1 MKCPKCGYNSF
12 EFLDACKKCGAELG
26 SFKKTHR
33 ISTVIRRATAV
44 PMGAAVEAA
53 PTVAPQAPVPQ
64 EDLHASF
71 DLDFP
76 DTLPAEVKDKE
87 FTGFTFSDEPAP
99 PAQDSTPT
107 ANETS
112 VDDFTFGEPADDD
125 SKSTSWDISFDETGS
140 GMEDYERILE
150 PEGLD
155 SNAGQTGGNMPK
167 EAEDYGSFGTS
178 DFDFAPE
185 AAQEDIFGMGNEPE
199 PPTPA
204 EKKPQ
209 PNLEDF
215 DKEFEMIFA
224 SEDPDESG
232 EKTSK

>member
-33 ISTVIRRATAV
+33 ISTVICRAAAV
-44 PMGAAVEAA
+44 PMGAAVEAV
-53 PTVAPQAPVPQ
+53 PLVATQAPVQQ
-64 EDLHASF
+64 EDLNASF
-71 DLDFP
+71 DLGFP
-76 DTLPAEVKDKE
+76 DTPPAVVKDEE

-99 PAQDSTPT
+99 PAQVSTST
-107 ANETS
+107 GNEAS
-112 VDDFTFGEPADDD
+112 VDDFTFGEPAEDA
-125 SKSTSWDISFDETGS
+125 SKSTNWDIDFDETGS

-150 PEGLD
+150 PASLD
-155 SNAGQTGGNMPK
+155 SNGKQPGGNVTK
-167 EAEDYGSFGTS
+167 EAEDSGSFGTS
-178 DFDFAPE
+178 EFDFAPE
-185 AAQEDIFGMGNEPE
+185 SSREDIFGMENKPE
-199 PPTPA
+199 PSIPA

-224 SEDPDESG
+224 SEDSDDSG
-232 EKTSK
+232 EKTTK

>member
-33 ISTVIRRATAV
+33 ISTVIRRAVAV
-44 PMGAAVEAA
+44 PTGAALEAV
-53 PTVAPQAPVPQ
+53 PPVATQAPVQQ

-71 DLDFP
+71 DLGFP
-76 DTLPAEVKDKE
+76 DTPPAMVKDEE
-87 FTGFTFSDEPAP
+87 FTGFTFSDEPATP
-99 PAQDSTPT
+99 VQGSTPT
-107 ANETS
+107 ANEAS
-112 VDDFTFGEPADDD
+112 MDDFTFGEPAEDN
-125 SKSTSWDISFDETGS
+125 SKPSSWDIQFDETGS

-150 PEGLD
+150 PGSID
-155 SNAGQTGGNMPK
+155 SSSKQPGGNVPK
-167 EAEDYGSFGTS
+167 EAEDSGSFGTS

-185 AAQEDIFGMGNEPE
+185 ASREDIFGVESELGV
-199 PPTPA
+199 PTPA

-215 DKEFEMIFA
+215 DKEFELIFA
-224 SEDPDESG
+224 NEAPDESG
-232 EKTSK
+232 EKTTK

>member
-12 EFLDACKKCGAELG
+12 EFLDACKKCGTELG

-33 ISTVIRRATAV
+33 ISTVIRRAAAV
-44 PMGAAVEAA
+44 PMEAAVEAV
-53 PTVAPQAPVPQ
+53 PLVATQAPVQQ

-71 DLDFP
+71 DLGFP
-76 DTLPAEVKDKE
+76 DTPPAGVNDKE

-107 ANETS
+107 ANEAS
-112 VDDFTFGEPADDD
+112 VDDFTFGEPAEDD
-125 SKSTSWDISFDETGS
+125 SKSTSWDIQFDSNGS
-140 GMEDYERILE
+140 GMDEYERILD
-150 PEGLD
+150 PESID
-155 SNAGQTGGNMPK
+155 SSGDQPDGNVPEK
-167 EAEDYGSFGTS
+167 AEDIGSFGTS

-185 AAQEDIFGMGNEPE
+185 AAREDIFGTGNEPE
-199 PPTPA
+199 HPTPA

-232 EKTSK
+232 EKTTK